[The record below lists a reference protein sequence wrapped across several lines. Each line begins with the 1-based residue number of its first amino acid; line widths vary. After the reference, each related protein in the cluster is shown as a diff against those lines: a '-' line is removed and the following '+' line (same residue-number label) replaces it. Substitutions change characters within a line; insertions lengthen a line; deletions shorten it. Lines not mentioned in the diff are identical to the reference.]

1 MSANAKQYSVLFEGF
16 PIEFTGYFKSVQDVR
31 SYLKA
36 RYSDTKGLTFKA
48 VYPKV
53 ETKVYSV

>member
-1 MSANAKQYSVLFEGF
+1 MKQYSVFFEGF
-16 PIEFTGYFKSVQDVR
+16 PIEYTGYFKSVQDVR

-36 RYSDTKGLTFKA
+36 RYSNTKGLNFKA